1 MPKDENLITA
11 EILAY
16 IRAVGGLESDWFVAA
31 AASARECLFERH
43 EVVREEDRW
52 LYRKAFDE
60 ETAARVVRYF
70 RNELGT
76 DGRDCGGEQGN
87 VPRTYVI
94 AYRKSGNT
102 TP

>member
-1 MPKDENLITA
+1 MPKDENLIEA

-16 IRAVGGLESDWFVAA
+16 IRAVGGVEADWFVGAA
-31 AASARECLFERH
+31 PNARECLFELH
-43 EVVREEDRW
+43 DVVREQDRW

-60 ETAARVVRYF
+60 SAAMRVVNYF

-76 DGRDCGGEQGN
+76 DGEDCPADEGAN
-87 VPRTYVI
+87 VFVV
-94 AYRKSGNT
+94 AYRKSENT